1 MKTYL
6 IKLIGYKSNLRV
18 VVGGR
23 IIILTLV
30 YNSSNVIKLHCIDY
44 SQHLSVFSDNYLKLQ
59 ILS

>member
-1 MKTYL
+1 MVIVDISYSRCYYQFNSRGISHDMKTYL

-30 YNSSNVIKLHCIDY
+30 YNS
-44 SQHLSVFSDNYLKLQ
+44 
-59 ILS
+59 